1 MKQFNFL
8 LSKKAAGA
16 ALGLAL
22 AVLFCD
28 LAYAAGGSFHPQ
40 HWTSVDFWRIMNF
53 LVLLAALVY
62 LFKKVGSPALA
73 KRISNIEQEL
83 KDLEAKKEAAA
94 RELLEMEKRLV
105 GLEAEAQGV
114 VDDFVR
120 QGEAARDK
128 ILAEAARA
136 ADRLQEQA
144 QRHMAHELKQAQDR
158 LKEQMLAKAVA
169 MGEKLI
175 KDNINEAD
183 QQRLVDEYLDKVV
196 AQ

>member
-1 MKQFNFL
+1 MKAFDFL
-8 LSKKAAGA
+8 PKKATGM
-16 ALGLAL
+16 ALGLML
-22 AVLFCD
+22 AVLFCAP
-28 LAYAAGGSFHPQ
+28 AYAAGGHWHAQ
-40 HWTSVDFWRIMNF
+40 HWVSTDFWRIMNF

-62 LFKKVGSPALA
+62 LFKKVGTPALN
-73 KRISNIEQEL
+73 KRITDIEQDL
-83 KDLEAKKEAAA
+83 KNLEAKKEAAA
-94 RELLEMEKRLV
+94 RDLLAMEKRLV
-105 GLEAEAQGV
+105 GLEEEARRV
-114 VDDFVR
+114 VDDYVR

-128 ILAEAARA
+128 ILAEAAHA

-169 MGEKLI
+169 LGEKLI